1 MLFVYPKSEQKKAL
15 KQIVEEWS
23 DEK

>member
-15 KQIVEEWS
+15 NQIVEEWS